1 MESFLNNRFNTL
13 LFFPFVL
20 GGLTVFSFQP
30 FNLVFINF
38 IVLPL
43 FFYLSVYI
51 KKKSKS
57 TYRKKPLRKNLFIYG
72 TAFGFGYYLSGIHWI
87 TNSLTFDESFKILIP
102 FGLIFIPLFLSLFFS
117 FLLIPIQSM

>member
-51 KKKSKS
+51 KKNQKAL
-57 TYRKKPLRKNLFIYG
+57 TEKNL
-72 TAFGFGYYLSGIHWI
+72 
-87 TNSLTFDESFKILIP
+87 
-102 FGLIFIPLFLSLFFS
+102 
-117 FLLIPIQSM
+117 

>member
-57 TYRKKPLRKNLFIYG
+57 TYRKKPFLRNLFLIGFVFGLFVATYGMDGVYTLVKNL
-72 TAFGFGYYLSGIHWI
+72 TGIAK
-87 TNSLTFDESFKILIP
+87 DEIDTVIKEN
-102 FGLIFIPLFLSLFFS
+102 
-117 FLLIPIQSM
+117 